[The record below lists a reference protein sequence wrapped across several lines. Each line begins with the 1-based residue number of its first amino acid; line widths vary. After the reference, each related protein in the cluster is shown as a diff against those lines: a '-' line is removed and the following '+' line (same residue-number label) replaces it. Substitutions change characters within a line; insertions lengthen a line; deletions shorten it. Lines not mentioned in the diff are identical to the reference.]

1 MTGTTSR
8 VAVKLLLSAAVF
20 VEVIRPHT
28 ADLDAVLL
36 SVVLFGR

>member
-20 VEVIRPHT
+20 VEVIRPHA
-28 ADLDAVLL
+28 ADLDAVPL